1 MRPLI
6 IFWGIVAPILFFLYA
21 GLKIGIAKENEYEA
35 FMYKCRRQH
44 ATPTQLADLS
54 TDVRITQMCRGIRAS
69 QR

>member
-6 IFWGIVAPILFFLYA
+6 IFWGIVAPILLLLYA

-35 FMYKCRRQH
+35 FMYKCSRQH
-44 ATPTQLADLS
+44 GTPTQLADL
-54 TDVRITQMCRGIRAS
+54 TTRVRIDEMCRGMYVS